1 MPGLALVDHDNL
13 RPSGIRTGGDP
24 LAETVFLVESVVSG
38 FRAVFAEVRE
48 VEVRFYGGWTDEE
61 GKDSPV
67 AKNLTAILP
76 FLGGRVRGVTVRPAM
91 AQALLTFPDLVL
103 RGTVRLRTRP
113 PRQKMVDG
121 MIGCDA
127 LSAVRSTRRVGV
139 VSDDEDLVPALLAAR
154 AFPEGSACWL
164 RTRRFGAGLND
175 VSLRQR
181 GVRIRTLGERSDA

>member
-13 RPSGIRTGGDP
+13 RPPGTHTGGDP

-61 GKDSPV
+61 GRDSPA
-67 AKNLTAILP
+67 AKDLAAILP
-76 FLGGRVRGVTVRPAM
+76 FLGGRVRGVTVRTAM
-91 AQALLTFPDLVL
+91 AQALLTFPDLLL

-164 RTRRFGAGLND
+164 RTRHFGAGLND
-175 VSLRQR
+175 VSLRER
-181 GVRIRTLGERSDA
+181 GVPIRILGERSDA